1 MCNVLNELKEQLVT
15 RFTDGLRPAILD
27 QMGLASIFTVKA
39 LPASKRY
46 QEATKETTRLWS
58 SVLKACYRQSDE
70 P

>member
-15 RFTDGLRPAILD
+15 RFTDSLRPAI